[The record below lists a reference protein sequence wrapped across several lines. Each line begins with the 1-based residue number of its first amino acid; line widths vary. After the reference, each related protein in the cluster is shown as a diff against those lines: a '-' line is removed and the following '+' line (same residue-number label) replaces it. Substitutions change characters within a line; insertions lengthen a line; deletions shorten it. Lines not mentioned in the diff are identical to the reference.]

1 MAIASV
7 WARRPALSFER
18 DDSPIPTAGAQLDSL
33 HAVTTQLLF
42 VLRVGLLA
50 LVYLTFFRV
59 LRAVWM
65 ELRTENRVVV
75 AAPVVVPAAN
85 PTEGRTAPVTSH
97 ETPTARLVLL
107 APAGVAGQVFDLQSE
122 TTIGRAPGCGVVLE
136 DPRVSK
142 LHARLFFSGGRWV
155 VEDLGSTNGTLLNNQ
170 VLDLA
175 KNVGPG
181 DRIQVGEHVLELV

>member
-1 MAIASV
+1 MS
-7 WARRPALSFER
+7 
-18 DDSPIPTAGAQLDSL
+18 D
-33 HAVTTQLLF
+33 QLLF
-42 VLRVGLLA
+42 LLRLGLLA

-59 LRAVWM
+59 LRAVWV

-75 AAPVVVPAAN
+75 SAPVVVPAA
-85 PTEGRTAPVTSH
+85 PVPAAAPPAAAFVDGGGMIG
-97 ETPTARLVLL
+97 ARLVVLT
-107 APAGVAGQVFDLQSE
+107 PATMAGQVFDLQAE
-122 TTIGRAPGCGVVLE
+122 TTIGRAPGCAVVID

-142 LHARLFFSGGRWV
+142 MHARLFHSGGRWV
-155 VEDLGSTNGTLLNNQ
+155 VEDLGSTNGTLLNDH